1 MKAFSMALLG
11 VSLLVCTAFFGI
23 FPDLNRAC
31 LVIGGSHTLHEGQ
44 SVEGTLVVIF
54 AQVVVDPGARLG
66 NGLVAIS
73 SDVAV
78 DGTVNGSVY
87 SLESDVSLGEQAVL
101 ASTYRQMDLLKTVVL
116 LPEIYAAAELGE

>member
-1 MKAFSMALLG
+1 MKTISLALVG
-11 VSLLVCTAFFGI
+11 VTLILCAAFFSL
-23 FPDLNRAC
+23 FPDLNRIC
-31 LVIGGSHTLHEGQ
+31 LVIGGSHTLHAGQ

-54 AQVVVDPGARLG
+54 AQVIIYPDARLG

-78 DGTVNGSVY
+78 DGTVSGGVY

-101 ASTYRQMDLLKTVVL
+101 ASTYRQMDLLNTVIL
-116 LPEIYAAAELGE
+116 LPEIYTAAVLGE